1 MLCIHCYKVTL
12 KGVNAQNILPFF
24 AYCNLRLGRE
34 DVWQQINILL
44 LFGLFV
50 TESHLLGD
58 RIVCHVSY
66 RPQSIV
72 AEFHLCFLRRIAF
85 KEESIALALQEGG
98 FWHAKGWVL
107 QRKRACFVTPLRLY
121 P

>member
-50 TESHLLGD
+50 TKKNCIQRRTRRFG
-58 RIVCHVSY
+58 
-66 RPQSIV
+66 V
-72 AEFHLCFLRRIAF
+72 ARR
-85 KEESIALALQEGG
+85 
-98 FWHAKGWVL
+98 WVL
-107 QRKRACFVTPLRLY
+107 ARKRVVFTV
-121 P
+121 

>member
-50 TESHLLGD
+50 TESYLLVG
-58 RIVCHVSY
+58 RMVHCVSCCS
-66 RPQSIV
+66 RSIV
-72 AEFHLCFLRRIAF
+72 TEFHLCFLRRIAF
-85 KEESIALALQEGG
+85 KEEPVALALQEGG
-98 FWHAKGWVL
+98 FWRAKGWFL
-107 QRKRACFVTPLRLY
+107 PFKRACFVTPLWLY

>member
-24 AYCNLRLGRE
+24 AYCNFRLGRE
-34 DVWQQINILL
+34 DVCQQINILL

-58 RIVCHVSY
+58 RIVCRVSY

-85 KEESIALALQEGG
+85 KEEPVALALQEGG
-98 FWHAKGWVL
+98 FWHAKEWVL
-107 QRKRACFVTPLRLY
+107 PFKRACFATPFYLY

>member
-58 RIVCHVSY
+58 RIVCRVSY
-66 RPQSIV
+66 CPQSIV
-72 AEFHLCFLRRIAF
+72 AEFHLCFLRRIAIQRRTRRF
-85 KEESIALALQEGG
+85 GVARR
-98 FWHAKGWVL
+98 WVL
-107 QRKRACFVTPLRLY
+107 ARKRVVFTV
-121 P
+121 